1 MIMGIGG
8 GWVFTMNGTRGN
20 VAIESHGRRV
30 PLIDGSE
37 CAFAYTKAALYLANR
52 INRDRLMLSYAKKK
66 GRSINSKKGRKPRMT
81 YIDFDGKGR
90 PVAVTLGRCSSRRY
104 LDGVPF
110 RKRFKPSK

>member
-8 GWVFTMNGTRGN
+8 GWVFKFYGKRDAYIGNGKRN
-20 VAIESHGRRV
+20 IPFIE
-30 PLIDGSE
+30 GSDSMY
-37 CAFAYTKAALYLANR
+37 AYTKAAVYLANR
-52 INRDRLMLSYAKKK
+52 INRDRLMLSYAMKK

>member
-8 GWVFTMNGTRGN
+8 NWVFKFYGRHEAHIGNGKRN
-20 VAIESHGRRV
+20 IPFIE
-30 PLIDGSE
+30 GSSS
-37 CAFAYTKAALYLANR
+37 AYAYAKAAVDLAKR
-52 INRDRLMLSYAKKK
+52 INRDRLMLSYARKK
-66 GRSINSKKGRKPRMT
+66 GRSINSKKGRKPRIT

-90 PVAVTLGRCSSRRY
+90 PVAVTLGRCPSRRY